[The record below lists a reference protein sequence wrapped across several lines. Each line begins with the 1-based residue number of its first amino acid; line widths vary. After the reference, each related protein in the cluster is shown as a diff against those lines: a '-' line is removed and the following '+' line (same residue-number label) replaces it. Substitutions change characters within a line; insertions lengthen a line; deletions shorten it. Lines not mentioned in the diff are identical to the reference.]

1 MHSLSHSCEIRKDKT
16 IGERLKFAIQNS
28 TPILEHKICRRD
40 FTDKKRSLKAS
51 ETNPH
56 PSHEPHRKH
65 LRSSIEACD
74 LESQCFFCGKKSATD
89 KKNAK
94 RNPIHI
100 ATIVTTPVT

>member
-51 ETNPH
+51 ETNP
-56 PSHEPHRKH
+56 SHEPHRKH

-74 LESQCFFCGKKSATD
+74 LESQCFFCGKKSAID

>member
-65 LRSSIEACD
+65 
-74 LESQCFFCGKKSATD
+74 
-89 KKNAK
+89 
-94 RNPIHI
+94 
-100 ATIVTTPVT
+100 

>member
-65 LRSSIEACD
+65 LRSSIEPCD